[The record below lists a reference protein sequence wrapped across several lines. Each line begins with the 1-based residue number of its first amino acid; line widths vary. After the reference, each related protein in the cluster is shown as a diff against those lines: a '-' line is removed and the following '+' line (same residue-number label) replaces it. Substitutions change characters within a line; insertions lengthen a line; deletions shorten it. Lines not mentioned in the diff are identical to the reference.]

1 MALGLVFLYGLF
13 TIGFPFLLA
22 LLCAIFLERLIVLLM
37 KYLKMNRLTAATF
50 VCTFFTTVVLGLA
63 YIIGLK
69 IVSETVEFW
78 KRAPSYLN
86 GANAYFKDATER
98 TMILYQSLPPDIA
111 DQMQTWIETGIS
123 ALTENLNRI
132 VTAVSGYFL
141 NVAKMIPSLF
151 VFLFVFLISLYLMC
165 FSLPRFYAMFLQ
177 LFDKESRPKIVTV
190 LDDLRRA
197 LLGFLFAQLI
207 ISMLTYIVAL
217 VGLLILRVDYPLAIA
232 LLIVLV
238 DILPVLGTSAVLIPW
253 AVYSF
258 LAGNAQLGIGL
269 VILWLV
275 ILIFRRLIEPK
286 IIGDAVG
293 INALAAL
300 ISMYVGFKLVGAV
313 GLILGPIV
321 VIIYLALR
329 RVGILQFN
337 IKLG

>member
-1 MALGLVFLYGLF
+1 
-13 TIGFPFLLA
+13 
-22 LLCAIFLERLIVLLM
+22 
-37 KYLKMNRLTAATF
+37 
-50 VCTFFTTVVLGLA
+50 
-63 YIIGLK
+63 
-69 IVSETVEFW
+69 
-78 KRAPSYLN
+78 
-86 GANAYFKDATER
+86 
-98 TMILYQSLPPDIA
+98 
-111 DQMQTWIETGIS
+111 
-123 ALTENLNRI
+123 
-132 VTAVSGYFL
+132 
-141 NVAKMIPSLF
+141 
-151 VFLFVFLISLYLMC
+151 
-165 FSLPRFYAMFLQ
+165 
-177 LFDKESRPKIVTV
+177 
-190 LDDLRRA
+190 
-197 LLGFLFAQLI
+197 
-207 ISMLTYIVAL
+207 MLTYIVAL